1 MIILNAAL
9 FWNITDWTAFA
20 VTLLGVYLLS
30 EYKRSGF
37 IINGAGSVLWVI
49 IGLHSGLEGLLVLNI
64 VLFILYIKGYLK
76 WKTNK
81 VDNIKMENIN

>member
-1 MIILNAAL
+1 M
-9 FWNITDWTAFA
+9 
-20 VTLLGVYLLS
+20 LGVYLLS

-49 IGLHSGLEGLLVLNI
+49 IGLHSGLEGLLYLNV

-81 VDNIKMENIN
+81 VNNIKMENIN